1 MLQNLPVGPSFDNC
15 DKTQPQTELA
25 AQVVHA
31 PTNKQLL
38 EQQLIRR
45 LCLDGG
51 EHMRR
56 CTHLRTY
63 KYQIS
68 K

>member
-15 DKTQPQTELA
+15 DKIQPQTELE

-38 EQQLIRR
+38 
-45 LCLDGG
+45 
-51 EHMRR
+51 
-56 CTHLRTY
+56 
-63 KYQIS
+63 
-68 K
+68 